1 MKVHGQKLSYRLD
14 GEKGHDMEK
23 NKETRLRE
31 LIKHLR
37 ESAERNEAE
46 AKELHKT
53 TGALCTGYA
62 SAYEL
67 CAKWI
72 EEIIQE

>member
-1 MKVHGQKLSYRLD
+1 MHGQKLSYRLD
-14 GEKGHDMEK
+14 GEKGHDMGK
-23 NKETRLRE
+23 SKEAKLRN
-31 LIKHLR
+31 LIKYLR
-37 ESAERNEAE
+37 KSAERNKAE
-46 AKELHKT
+46 AKELHET